1 MKNQVITGG
10 WDCPKRRT
18 LRVRNPGME
27 KLLDSLPVDLP
38 TKRDSVRMW
47 SDDLIAEVTRWS
59 GNRRRG
65 GLFGAAMLRRAD
77 ADAALAK
84 ALSEVRE
91 AAND

>member
-1 MKNQVITGG
+1 MTNQVLTRGSE
-10 WDCPKRRT
+10 CRNKRT
-18 LRVRNPGME
+18 LRVRNPATE

-38 TKRDSVRMW
+38 AKRDSVRLW

-65 GLFGAAMLRRAD
+65 GLFGSTMLRKAE
-77 ADAALAK
+77 AGAALAK
-84 ALSEVRE
+84 ALAEAME